1 MKVRL
6 REGKKTKNR
15 KQKLNQNDLSFV
27 TARNLRQDVNNRTK
41 NQKSIYIKIS
51 CLSVDGW
58 MCGWMCQVTSP
69 EKTGLGDVKTE
80 KTKKRQKLQKKLK
93 TNKKNKKAKKL
104 KKL

>member
-1 MKVRL
+1 M
-6 REGKKTKNR
+6 TFN
-15 KQKLNQNDLSFV
+15 LNHIAFY
-27 TARNLRQDVNNRTK
+27 
-41 NQKSIYIKIS
+41 IYIYKNK
-51 CLSVDGW
+51 LSVCGLCGW